1 LAQLTGTLAHEILG
15 ALDDIW
21 ETCFKNQE
29 REPYPY
35 AVWERERQKVK
46 HRLQELPRLVQLAAE
61 KVKVVKDSRGQHTA
75 VPIAKRVMLL
85 IFKRLT
91 ERSNRGM
98 EDLLTAF
105 EPLFEFQRSYKFIE
119 RLYSDL
125 EVRLVLHN
133 LFILM
138 VREEGVSGH
147 YAGDGTG
154 YALTI
159 EQHYRKAPQKRG
171 KKYALLF
178 FIIDIETNFYVGYG
192 HSHISEMDAFHKA
205 CAVLRELRIPVES
218 MRLDKYYSSRK
229 VIRLFSREVSLY
241 LIPKKNIARFGAQ
254 WPAIFQKILDDP
266 IAFLHEYFYR
276 NLCETSNSTDK
287 NRFGNYIHQQRIE
300 RQETETKC
308 LAVLHNIFATR
319 VKQSS
324 SMS

>member
-1 LAQLTGTLAHEILG
+1 LVQLTGTMAHEILG

-21 ETCFKNQE
+21 ETCFKNQQK
-29 REPYPY
+29 EPYPY
-35 AVWERERQKVK
+35 AVWEQQRQKVK
-46 HRLQELPRLVQLAAE
+46 QRLKELPRLVQLAAE
-61 KVKVVKDSRGQHTA
+61 KVKIVKDPRGQHTTI
-75 VPIAKRVMLL
+75 PIVKRVLLL

-98 EDLLTAF
+98 EDMLVTF

-125 EVRLVLHN
+125 EVQLVLHN
-133 LFILM
+133 LFVLM
-138 VREEGVSGH
+138 VAKEGVSGQ

-159 EQHYRKAPQKRG
+159 EQHYRKAPQKKG
-171 KKYALLF
+171 QKYVLLF

-205 CAVLRELRIPVES
+205 RLVLQELSVPIES

-229 VIRLFSREVSLY
+229 VIRLFSNNVSFY
-241 LIPKKNIARFGAQ
+241 LIPKNNIAKFGAQ
-254 WPAIFQKILDDP
+254 WPTIFQQILNDP
-266 IAFLHEYFYR
+266 VTFLQEYFYR
-276 NLCETSNSTDK
+276 NLCETANATDK
-287 NRFGNYIHQQRIE
+287 RRFGNYIHQQRIE

-308 LAVLHNIFATR
+308 LAILHNVFATR
-319 VKQSS
+319 IKPSTITS
-324 SMS
+324 